1 LYIDAIVKAM
11 AKGFKA
17 GPYEIMFF
25 LALKDGPAY
34 GYELATRF
42 KKMTRDHIKFSFGT
56 IYPFLRRMERRGI
69 IKSTRDIRSGRVY
82 YALTPKGRIA
92 QKRVFKQIKK
102 SQKEWEE
109 KLLGILAMHAEVFG
123 RKALHDLLE
132 RGNVLTKPST

>member
-1 LYIDAIVKAM
+1 M
-11 AKGFKA
+11 AKGFQT

-25 LALKDGPAY
+25 FALKDGPAY

-42 KKMTRDHIKFSFGT
+42 RKMTGGHIKFSFGT

-69 IKSTRDIRSGRVY
+69 IKSTRDEQSGRVY
-82 YALTPKGRIA
+82 YAFTPKGRTA
-92 QKRVFKQIKK
+92 QTRVLKQIKQ

-123 RKALHDLLE
+123 RRALHNLLE
-132 RGNVLTKPST
+132 RGESSEL

>member
-1 LYIDAIVKAM
+1 M
-11 AKGFKA
+11 AKGFQT
-17 GPYEIMFF
+17 GPYEVMFF

-42 KKMTRDHIKFSFGT
+42 RKMTRGHIRFSFGT

-69 IKSTRDIRSGRVY
+69 IKSTRKERLGRVY
-82 YALTPKGRIA
+82 YALTPKGRTA
-92 QKRVFKQIKK
+92 QERVFKQMKK

-123 RKALHDLLE
+123 RRSLHDLLE
-132 RGNVLTKPST
+132 RGKLLAKPS

>member
-1 LYIDAIVKAM
+1 M

-56 IYPFLRRMERRGI
+56 IYPFLRRMEKRGI
-69 IKSTRDIRSGRVY
+69 IKSTRVSRSGRVY
-82 YALTPKGRIA
+82 YTLTPKGRAA

-102 SQKEWEE
+102 SQKEWEA
-109 KLLGILAMHAEVFG
+109 KLLGALAMHAKVFG
-123 RKALHDLLE
+123 RRALNGVLE
-132 RGNVLTKPST
+132 RAKALTKPSRSNVL